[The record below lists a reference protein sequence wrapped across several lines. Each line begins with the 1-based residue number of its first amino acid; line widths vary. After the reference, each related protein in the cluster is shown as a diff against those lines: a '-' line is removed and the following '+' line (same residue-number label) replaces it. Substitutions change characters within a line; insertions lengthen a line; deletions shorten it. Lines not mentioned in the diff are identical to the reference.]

1 MNVLTKLIHRLVIDK
16 RQVTQGDSTIV
27 SESTARVARFK
38 RNTLGRDFVVA
49 DIHGVFDLLV
59 IAMAEIDF
67 DPDVDRI
74 FSTGDLIDRGDS
86 SQRCTEF
93 IALPY
98 FHSTLG
104 NHEAM
109 LLELYMFGD
118 PPQHVLEEAAKHNGF
133 EWWLGVSN
141 EKRHEILEAIR
152 TLPYAIEVETAC
164 GIVGL
169 IHADVPGKMKWN
181 DFIAGIEAGDA
192 ETIYTCLWG
201 RERIDN
207 ENMRGISGIARVF
220 VGHTP
225 QWQGLTRYGNVFALD
240 TGAAFGLQGNLDK
253 GRFTMVKLDADES
266 RLIGGG
272 QNGAMIDIRND

>member
-1 MNVLTKLIHRLVIDK
+1 VNFLTKLIHRLVIDK
-16 RQVTQGDSTIV
+16 RQANPADATV
-27 SESTARVARFK
+27 SESTARVSRFK

-49 DIHGVFDLLV
+49 DIHGAFDLLV

-86 SQRCTEF
+86 SDRCAEF

-104 NHEAM
+104 NHESM
-109 LLELYMFGD
+109 LLDLYVNGD
-118 PPQHVLEEAAKHNGF
+118 PPQDVLEYAAKHNGF
-133 EWWLGVSN
+133 GWWLGVSN

-152 TLPYAIEVETAC
+152 ALPYVIEVESTC

-169 IHADVPGKMKWN
+169 IHADVPKKMKWH
-181 DFIAGIEAGDA
+181 DFIAGIESGDA
-192 ETIYTCLWG
+192 KVIDTCLWG
-201 RERIDN
+201 RERIDSG
-207 ENMRGISGIARVF
+207 NMRGIPGIARVF

-225 QWQGLTRYGNVFALD
+225 QWQGLTRYGNVYALD

-266 RLIGGG
+266 CLIGGG

>member
-1 MNVLTKLIHRLVIDK
+1 VNVLTKLIHRLVNNKSQAKQSDA
-16 RQVTQGDSTIV
+16 IV
-27 SESTARVARFK
+27 SESTACVARFK
-38 RNTLGRDFVVA
+38 RNTSGRDFVVA
-49 DIHGVFDLLV
+49 DIHGAFDLLV
-59 IAMAEIDF
+59 IAMAEVDF
-67 DPDVDRI
+67 DPNADRM

-86 SQRCTEF
+86 SHRCAEF

-104 NHEAM
+104 NHESM
-109 LLELYMFGD
+109 LLDLYSHGD
-118 PPQHVLEEAAKHNGF
+118 PPQHVLEDAAKHHGF

-152 TLPYAIEVETAC
+152 TLPYAIEVESAC
-164 GIVGL
+164 GIVGI
-169 IHADVPGKMKWN
+169 IHADVPKKMKWD

-192 ETIYTCLWG
+192 QIIQACLWG

-207 ENMRGISGIARVF
+207 GDMRGIPGIARVF
-220 VGHTP
+220 IGHTP
-225 QWQGLTRYGNVFALD
+225 QWKGLTRYGNVYALD

-272 QNGAMIDIRND
+272 QAGAMIDIR

>member
-1 MNVLTKLIHRLVIDK
+1 MNLLTKLIHRLANDK
-16 RQVTQGDSTIV
+16 MPATQGETVV

-49 DIHGVFDLLV
+49 DIHGAFDLLV

-67 DPDVDRI
+67 DPEVDRI

-86 SQRCTEF
+86 SHRCTEF

-104 NHEAM
+104 NHESM
-109 LLELYMFGD
+109 LLDLYMHGD
-118 PPQHVLEEAAKHNGF
+118 PPQHVLEDVAKYNGF
-133 EWWLGVSN
+133 AWWLGVPDD
-141 EKRHEILEAIR
+141 KRHEILEALR
-152 TLPYAIEVETAC
+152 TLPYAIEVESAC

-169 IHADVPGKMKWN
+169 IHADVPKKMTWS
-181 DFIAGIEAGDA
+181 DFIAGIESGDA
-192 ETIYTCLWG
+192 ETIQTCLWG
-201 RERIDN
+201 RERIDSK
-207 ENMRGISGIARVF
+207 NMRGIPGIARVF
-220 VGHTP
+220 IGHTP
-225 QWQGLTRYGNVFALD
+225 QWQGLTRYGNVYALD

-253 GRFTMVKLDADES
+253 GRFTMVRLDADEN
-266 RLIGGG
+266 LLTGGG